1 MPRPAPS
8 SALHALRV
16 IDLSRVRAG
25 PTCARIFA
33 DFGADVIK
41 VESPPGQDPNENM
54 SGPRHGYDMQNLHR
68 NKRSL
73 TLNLKT
79 PEGMAVLKDLLA
91 SADLMIENF
100 RPDVKDRLG
109 LDFQTLHALN
119 PRLILVSISGFG
131 QSGPYRT
138 RAGFDQIA
146 QGMGGMMSV
155 TGLPGQG
162 PVRAGIAVADSAA
175 GLYGALGA
183 LVALQER
190 AASGKGQWV
199 QTSLLEA
206 QIAMMDFQA
215 ARFLVEGSVPPQ
227 AGNDHPY
234 STPMGVY
241 ATGDGHINIGV
252 GAEGHWR
259 SFCGAIGRPKLARD
273 ERYDSMEKRLAKRP
287 ELREL
292 IEGILA
298 TNTSAHW
305 LERLEAAAVP
315 AGPIYAVDEMFDD
328 PQIAHLGIA
337 KPVTHPALGDIRVV
351 GEPVTLSRT
360 PAGVATPTPDAGEHN
375 DEILSELGYDAERVA
390 SLRASGALGNSL
402 GKATA

>member
-1 MPRPAPS
+1 MPRPTPS
-8 SALHALRV
+8 SALARLRV
-16 IDLSRVRAG
+16 LDLSRVRAG
-25 PTCARIFA
+25 PTCARVFA

-41 VESPPGQDPNENM
+41 IESPPGFDPNENM

-79 PEGMAVLKDLLA
+79 AQGKAILTTLIGTADLL
-91 SADLMIENF
+91 IENF

-109 LDFQTLHALN
+109 LDFATLHGLN

-146 QGMGGMMSV
+146 QGMGGLMSV

-175 GLYGALGA
+175 GLYGAVGA

-190 AASGKGQWV
+190 EVSGLGQWV

-215 ARFLVEGSVPPQ
+215 ARYLVEGKVPPQ

-241 ATGDGHINIGV
+241 AVRDGHINIGV

-259 SFCGAIGRPKLARD
+259 AFCDAIGRPELASD
-273 ERYDSMEKRLAKRP
+273 PRYDNMDKRFKARP

-292 IEGILA
+292 FEGILTTKDA
-298 TNTSAHW
+298 VHW
-305 LERLEAAAVP
+305 LEAFEAAGVP
-315 AGPIYAVDEMFDD
+315 AGPIYDVDAMFDD
-328 PQIAHLGIA
+328 PQVQHLGIA
-337 KPVTHPALGDIRVV
+337 QPVSHPVIGDYRVV
-351 GEPVTLSRT
+351 GEPVGLSRT
-360 PAGVATPTPDAGEHN
+360 PASIATPTPDAGDHN
-375 DEILSELGYDAERVA
+375 DEILAELGYDAATIAE
-390 SLRASGALGNSL
+390 LRTSGAI
-402 GKATA
+402 

>member
-1 MPRPAPS
+1 MPRPTPS
-8 SALHALRV
+8 SALANLRV
-16 IDLSRVRAG
+16 LDLSRVRAG
-25 PTCARIFA
+25 PTCTRIFS

-41 VESPPGQDPNENM
+41 IESPPGLDPNENM

-79 PEGMAVLKDLLA
+79 AEGKAVLLKLIE
-91 SADLMIENF
+91 SADLLVENF

-109 LDFQTLHALN
+109 LDFETLHKLN

-175 GLYGALGA
+175 GLYGAIGA
-183 LVALQER
+183 LVAVTER
-190 AASGKGQWV
+190 EISGKGQWV
-199 QTSLLEA
+199 QTSLLQA
-206 QIAMMDFQA
+206 QIGMMDFQA

-234 STPMGVY
+234 ATPMGVY
-241 ATGDGHINIGV
+241 ATKNGHINIGV
-252 GAEGHWR
+252 GAEGHWK
-259 SFCGAIGRPKLARD
+259 SFCQALGHPEWAVHPHFD
-273 ERYDSMEKRLAKRP
+273 EVGKRYDRRP
-287 ELREL
+287 ELRVM
-292 IEGILA
+292 IEDIL
-298 TNTSAHW
+298 TTQDSAHW
-305 LERLEAAAVP
+305 LAVFETAAVP

-328 PQIAHLGIA
+328 PQVQHLGIA
-337 KPVTHPALGDIRVV
+337 APVTHPVLGDIRVV
-351 GEPVTLSRT
+351 GEPVVLSRT
-360 PAGVATPTPDAGEHN
+360 PATIQTAAPDAGDHN
-375 DEILSELGYDAERVA
+375 DEILTELGYDAGTIA
-390 SLRASGALGNSL
+390 AMRAKGAI
-402 GKATA
+402 

>member
-1 MPRPAPS
+1 MPRPMPS
-8 SALHALRV
+8 SALSDLRV
-16 IDLSRVRAG
+16 IDLTRVRAG

-41 VESPPGQDPNENM
+41 VETPPGLDPNENM

-79 PEGMAVLKDLLA
+79 PAGMAVLLKLLA

-109 LDFQTLHALN
+109 LDFDTLHKLN
-119 PRLILVSISGFG
+119 PRLILISLSGFG
-131 QSGPYRT
+131 QHGPYRT
-138 RAGFDQIA
+138 RSGFDQIA

-175 GLYGALGA
+175 GVYAATGALIA
-183 LVALQER
+183 LHER
-190 AASGKGQWV
+190 ARSGLGQWV

-206 QIAMMDFQA
+206 MIGMMDFQA
-215 ARFLVEGSVPPQ
+215 ARYLVEGTVPPQ

-241 ATGDGHINIGV
+241 ATRNGHINIAV

-259 SFCGAIGRPKLARD
+259 SFCKALGRPELATD
-273 ERYDSMEKRLAKRP
+273 PAYDSMEKRFGKRP
-287 ELREL
+287 ELRVL
-292 IEGILA
+292 IEGIMAAHDSARWLA
-298 TNTSAHW
+298 A
-305 LERLEAAAVP
+305 LEAAHVP
-315 AGPIYAVDEMFDD
+315 AGPIYAVNEVFDD
-328 PQIAHLGIA
+328 PQVRHLGIA
-337 KPVTHPALGDIRVV
+337 RPVTHPVLGDFRVV

-360 PAGVATPTPDAGEHN
+360 PADVVSATPEAGEHN
-375 DEILSELGYDAERVA
+375 DELLTELGYDAAAIAAMRSA
-390 SLRASGALGNSL
+390 GAIG
-402 GKATA
+402 A

>member
-1 MPRPAPS
+1 MPRPTPS
-8 SALHALRV
+8 TALERLRV
-16 IDLSRVRAG
+16 LDLSRVRAG

-33 DFGADVIK
+33 DFGADVLKI
-41 VESPPGQDPNENM
+41 ESPPGVDPNENM

-73 TLNLKT
+73 TLNLKK
-79 PEGMAVLKDLLA
+79 EAGKAVLRRLVADADLL
-91 SADLMIENF
+91 IENF

-109 LDFQTLHALN
+109 LDFETLQALN
-119 PRLILVSISGFG
+119 PRLILVSVSGFG
-131 QSGPYRT
+131 QSGPYRL

-175 GLYGALGA
+175 GLYGAIGA

-190 AASGKGQWV
+190 AVSGKGQWV

-215 ARFLVEGSVPPQ
+215 ARFLVEGKVPPQ

-234 STPMGVY
+234 ATPMGVY
-241 ATGDGHINIGV
+241 ATRDGHINIGV

-259 SFCGAIGRPKLARD
+259 SFCGAIGQPELARD
-273 ERYDSMEKRLAKRP
+273 PRYDSVEKRFAARP
-287 ELREL
+287 ELRVV
-292 IEGILA
+292 IEDIL
-298 TNTSAHW
+298 TRQESAHW
-305 LERLEAAAVP
+305 LAAFEAAAVP
-315 AGPIYAVDEMFDD
+315 AGPIYAVDAMFDD
-328 PQIAHLGIA
+328 PQVQHLGIA
-337 KPVTHPALGDIRVV
+337 QPVSHPVLGDIRVV
-351 GEPVTLSRT
+351 GEPVALSRT
-360 PAGVATPTPDAGEHN
+360 PAGIASPTPDAGEHN
-375 DEILSELGYDAERVA
+375 AEILAELGYDAAAVA
-390 SLRASGALGNSL
+390 QLRAEGAI
-402 GKATA
+402 

>member
-1 MPRPAPS
+1 MPRPSPS
-8 SALHALRV
+8 SALARLRV
-16 IDLSRVRAG
+16 LDLSRVRAG

-41 VESPPGQDPNENM
+41 IESPPGLDPNENM
-54 SGPRHGYDMQNLHR
+54 SGARHGYDMQNLQR

-79 PEGMAVLKDLLA
+79 AAGKAILLKLVE
-91 SADLMIENF
+91 SADLLIENF

-109 LDFQTLHALN
+109 LDFATLHALN
-119 PRLILVSISGFG
+119 PRLILVSVSGFG

-146 QGMGGMMSV
+146 QGMGGLMSV

-183 LVALQER
+183 LVAITER
-190 AASGKGQWV
+190 ESSGKGQWV

-241 ATGDGHINIGV
+241 ATKNGHINIGV

-259 SFCGAIGRPKLARD
+259 SFCQAVGKPEWTADP
-273 ERYDSMEKRLAKRP
+273 RYDDMAKRFARRP

-292 IEGILA
+292 IEAVLG
-298 TNTSAHW
+298 TQDSAHW
-305 LERLEAAAVP
+305 LGAFEAAGVP

-328 PQIAHLGIA
+328 PQVRHLGIA
-337 KPVTHPALGDIRVV
+337 TPVTHPALGEIRLV

-360 PAGVATPTPDAGEHN
+360 PASVATPTPDAGDHN
-375 DEILSELGYDAERVA
+375 DEILAELGYDATMIAR
-390 SLRASGALGNSL
+390 LRADGAI
-402 GKATA
+402 

>member
-1 MPRPAPS
+1 MPRPTPS
-8 SALHALRV
+8 TALETLRV
-16 IDLSRVRAG
+16 LDLTRVRAG

-41 VESPPGQDPNENM
+41 IESPPGLDPNENM

-73 TLNLKT
+73 TLNLKKEPARAILRRLIT
-79 PEGMAVLKDLLA
+79 GADLLV
-91 SADLMIENF
+91 ENF
-100 RPDVKDRLG
+100 RPDVKERLG
-109 LDFQTLHALN
+109 LDFETLHALN

-131 QSGPYRT
+131 QSGPYRL

-175 GLYGALGA
+175 GLYGAIGA

-190 AASGKGQWV
+190 AVSGKGQWV

-206 QIAMMDFQA
+206 QIGMMDFQV
-215 ARFLVEGSVPPQ
+215 ARYLVEGKVPPQ

-234 STPMGVY
+234 ATPMGVY
-241 ATGDGHINIGV
+241 ATRDGHINLGV

-259 SFCGAIGRPKLARD
+259 SFCGAIGRPELAGD
-273 ERYDSMEKRLAKRP
+273 PRYDSMEKRFAARP
-287 ELREL
+287 ELRMLLE
-292 IEGILA
+292 EIL
-298 TNTSAHW
+298 TTQDSAHW
-305 LERLEAAAVP
+305 LAAFEAASVP
-315 AGPIYAVDEMFDD
+315 AGPIYSVDAVFED
-328 PQIAHLGIA
+328 PQVRHLGIA
-337 KPVTHPALGDIRVV
+337 QPVRHPKLGDIRVV
-351 GEPVTLSRT
+351 GEPVSLSRT
-360 PAGVATPTPDAGEHN
+360 PAGIATPTPDAGDHN
-375 DEILSELGYDAERVA
+375 DEILAELGYDEAA
-390 SLRASGALGNSL
+390 IAGLRAEGAI
-402 GKATA
+402 

>member
-1 MPRPAPS
+1 MPRPTPS
-8 SALHALRV
+8 TALDTLRV
-16 IDLSRVRAG
+16 LDLTRVRAG

-41 VESPPGQDPNENM
+41 IETPPGLDPNENM

-73 TLNLKT
+73 TLNLKKEPARAILRRLVAT
-79 PEGMAVLKDLLA
+79 ADLLV
-91 SADLMIENF
+91 ENF
-100 RPDVKDRLG
+100 RPDVKERLG
-109 LDFQTLHALN
+109 LDFETLHALN

-131 QSGPYRT
+131 QSGPYRL

-175 GLYGALGA
+175 GLYGAIGA

-190 AASGKGQWV
+190 AVSGMGQWV

-206 QIAMMDFQA
+206 QIGMMDFQA
-215 ARFLVEGSVPPQ
+215 ARYLVEGKVPPQ

-234 STPMGVY
+234 ATPMGVY
-241 ATGDGHINIGV
+241 ATRDGHINLGV

-259 SFCGAIGRPKLARD
+259 SFCGAIGRPELAAD
-273 ERYDSMEKRLAKRP
+273 PRYDSMEKRYAARP
-287 ELREL
+287 ELRQLLESVL
-292 IEGILA
+292 
-298 TNTSAHW
+298 TTQDSAHW
-305 LERLEAAAVP
+305 LPVFEAASVP
-315 AGPIYAVDEMFDD
+315 AGPIYAVDGVFED
-328 PQIAHLGIA
+328 PQVRHLKIAQ
-337 KPVTHPALGDIRVV
+337 PVKHPALGEIRVV
-351 GEPVTLSRT
+351 GEPVSLSRT
-360 PAGVATPTPDAGEHN
+360 PASIATPTPDAGEHN
-375 DEILSELGYDAERVA
+375 LELLAELGFDEAA
-390 SLRASGALGNSL
+390 IADLKADGAI
-402 GKATA
+402 

>member
-8 SALHALRV
+8 AALERLRV
-16 IDLSRVRAG
+16 LDLSRVRAG
-25 PTCARIFA
+25 PTCVRIFA

-41 VESPPGQDPNENM
+41 IESPPGLDPNENM

-73 TLNLKT
+73 TLNLKKE
-79 PEGMAVLKDLLA
+79 PARAVLRRLIGTADLLV
-91 SADLMIENF
+91 ENF
-100 RPDVKDRLG
+100 RPDVKERLG
-109 LDFQTLHALN
+109 LDFETLHALN

-131 QSGPYRT
+131 QSGPYRL

-175 GLYGALGA
+175 GLYGAIGA

-190 AASGKGQWV
+190 AVSGKGQWV

-215 ARFLVEGSVPPQ
+215 ARYLVEGKVPPQ

-234 STPMGVY
+234 ATPMGVY
-241 ATGDGHINIGV
+241 ATRDGHINIGV

-259 SFCGAIGRPKLARD
+259 SFCGAIGRPELAED
-273 ERYDSMEKRLAKRP
+273 ERYNSLEKRFSARP
-287 ELREL
+287 ELRVL
-292 IEGILA
+292 IEDVLTTRDSADWLA
-298 TNTSAHW
+298 AF
-305 LERLEAAAVP
+305 EQAAVP
-315 AGPIYAVDEMFDD
+315 AGPIYAVDAMFED
-328 PQIAHLGIA
+328 PQVRHLQIA
-337 KPVTHPALGDIRVV
+337 KPVRHPMLGDFRVV
-351 GEPVTLSRT
+351 GEPVGLSRT
-360 PAGVATPTPDAGEHN
+360 PASVATPTPDAGDHN
-375 DEILSELGYDAERVA
+375 AEILAELGYDEAA
-390 SLRASGALGNSL
+390 IAGLRAEGAI
-402 GKATA
+402 

>member
-1 MPRPAPS
+1 MPRPQPS
-8 SALHALRV
+8 SALSDLLV
-16 IDLSRVRAG
+16 VDLSRVRAG

-33 DFGADVIK
+33 DFGANVIK
-41 VESPPGQDPNENM
+41 VESPPGVDPNENM
-54 SGPRHGYDMQNLHR
+54 SGPRHGYDIQNLHR

-79 PEGMAVLKDLLA
+79 PEGKEALLKLLA
-91 SADLMIENF
+91 RADLMIENF

-109 LDFQTLHALN
+109 LDFETLHALN
-119 PRLILVSISGFG
+119 PRLILVSVSGFG

-183 LVALQER
+183 LVALKER
-190 AASGKGQWV
+190 ETSGKGQWV
-199 QTSLLEA
+199 HTSLLEA

-215 ARFLVEGSVPPQ
+215 ARFLVEGQVPPQ

-241 ATGDGHINIGV
+241 ETGDGHINLGV

-259 SFCGAIGRPKLARD
+259 LFCQALGRPELGTDA
-273 ERYDSMEKRLAKRP
+273 RYDSMEKRYAARP
-287 ELREL
+287 ELRTL
-292 IEGILA
+292 IEDILR
-298 TNTSAHW
+298 TQPSAHW
-305 LERLEAAAVP
+305 LAELERLGVP

-328 PQIAHLGIA
+328 PQVRHLGIA
-337 KPVTHPALGDIRVV
+337 QPVTHPALGEIRVV

-360 PAGVATPTPDAGEHN
+360 PASVATPAPDAGEHN
-375 DEILSELGYDAERVA
+375 EELLRELGYDEAGIA
-390 SLRASGALGNSL
+390 ALKAAGALG
-402 GKATA
+402 ARA

>member
-1 MPRPAPS
+1 MPRPTPS
-8 SALHALRV
+8 SALARLRV
-16 IDLSRVRAG
+16 LDLSRVRAG

-41 VESPPGQDPNENM
+41 IESPPGFDPNENM

-79 PEGMAVLKDLLA
+79 AQGKAILTTLIGTADLL
-91 SADLMIENF
+91 IENF

-109 LDFQTLHALN
+109 LDFATLHALN

-146 QGMGGMMSV
+146 QGMGGLMSV

-175 GLYGALGA
+175 GLYGAVGA

-190 AASGKGQWV
+190 EVSGLGQWV

-215 ARFLVEGSVPPQ
+215 ARYLVEGKVPPQ

-241 ATGDGHINIGV
+241 AVRDGHINIGV

-259 SFCGAIGRPKLARD
+259 SFCGAIGRPDLSD
-273 ERYDSMEKRLAKRP
+273 DPRYDNMDKRFASRP
-287 ELREL
+287 ELRVL
-292 IEGILA
+292 IEAILTTQDA
-298 TNTSAHW
+298 QHW
-305 LERLEAAAVP
+305 LDAFEAAAVP
-315 AGPIYAVDEMFDD
+315 AGPIYNVDAMFED
-328 PQIAHLGIA
+328 PQVKHLGIA
-337 KPVTHPALGDIRVV
+337 QAVSHPVIGDYRVV
-351 GEPVTLSRT
+351 GEPVGLSRT
-360 PAGVATPTPDAGEHN
+360 PAGIATPTPDAGDHN
-375 DEILSELGYDAERVA
+375 DEILAELGYDAAAIAE
-390 SLRASGALGNSL
+390 LRTSGAI
-402 GKATA
+402 